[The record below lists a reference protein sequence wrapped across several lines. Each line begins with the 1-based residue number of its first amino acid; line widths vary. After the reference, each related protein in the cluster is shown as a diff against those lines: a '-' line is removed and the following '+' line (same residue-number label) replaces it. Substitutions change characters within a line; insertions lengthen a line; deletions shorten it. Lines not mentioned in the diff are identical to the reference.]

1 MLVTMVCKIIPTVSD
16 CLSSWNWTESIKWAL
31 MVMKVTNQK
40 KEYMSKGLEQKEL
53 KPEFYIPVI
62 MNPIIWQM

>member
-1 MLVTMVCKIIPTVSD
+1 
-16 CLSSWNWTESIKWAL
+16 

-40 KEYMSKGLEQKEL
+40 KEYTSKGLEQKEL

-62 MNPIIWQM
+62 MNPII